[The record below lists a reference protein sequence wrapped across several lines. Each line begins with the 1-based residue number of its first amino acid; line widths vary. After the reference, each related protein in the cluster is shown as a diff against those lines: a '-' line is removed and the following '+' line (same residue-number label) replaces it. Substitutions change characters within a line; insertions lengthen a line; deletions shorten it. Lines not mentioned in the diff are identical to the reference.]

1 MVGAVYKCNVM
12 VQQENS
18 RESKAHRVLYCTQY
32 VPCLMAIKLSPYPL
46 PNQIHIAVYKVDNAV
61 VVFCVWLHTPRLC
74 TTQSF
79 FKSTSTVS
87 MRLFPMVADN
97 ISEFSLR

>member
-32 VPCLMAIKLSPYPL
+32 VPCLMAIKIKSLS
-46 PNQIHIAVYKVDNAV
+46 AA
-61 VVFCVWLHTPRLC
+61 
-74 TTQSF
+74 
-79 FKSTSTVS
+79 
-87 MRLFPMVADN
+87 
-97 ISEFSLR
+97 